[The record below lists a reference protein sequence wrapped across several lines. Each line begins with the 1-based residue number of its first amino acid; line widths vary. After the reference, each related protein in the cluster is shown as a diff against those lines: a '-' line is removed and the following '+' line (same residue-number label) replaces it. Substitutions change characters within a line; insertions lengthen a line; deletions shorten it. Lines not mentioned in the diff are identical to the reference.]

1 MSYKLRFY
9 KCPKSVAEQY
19 KNLTDND
26 FESDENLNYP
36 NNTGIVEE
44 MWYDC
49 TMWLYFDEFREL
61 CRNKQEEKIWSRLF
75 NNKLECEC
83 ELSFNTMNK
92 EQFKNFINMI
102 RRHISDLYKRDC
114 LDLKG
119 VFELADLIT
128 GKIKYEDLEDRYA
141 DRNCDFSK
149 VNAVEMARRNAID
162 ANFDSD
168 IYRIYYGSDEDF
180 NRHLD
185 EEKYKISFGSS
196 WRDTLNNAIF
206 VYKTFDWENNIILI
220 CGG

>member
-1 MSYKLRFY
+1 MGYRLTFN
-9 KCPKSVAEQY
+9 KCPKSVVEQY

-36 NNTGIVEE
+36 NNTDMVDE

-61 CRNKQEEKIWSRLF
+61 CSNKQEEKIWSRLF

-83 ELSFNTMNK
+83 DLSFNTMNK
-92 EQFKNFINMI
+92 EQFKNFIDMI

-114 LDLKG
+114 LDSKG
-119 VFELADLIT
+119 VFELADLT
-128 GKIKYEDLEDRYA
+128 SDKIKYEELEKRYEDRNEY
-141 DRNCDFSK
+141 RGK
-149 VNAVEMARRNAID
+149 VNAVEMARHNAID

-168 IYRIYYGSDEDF
+168 IYRFYYGSDEDF